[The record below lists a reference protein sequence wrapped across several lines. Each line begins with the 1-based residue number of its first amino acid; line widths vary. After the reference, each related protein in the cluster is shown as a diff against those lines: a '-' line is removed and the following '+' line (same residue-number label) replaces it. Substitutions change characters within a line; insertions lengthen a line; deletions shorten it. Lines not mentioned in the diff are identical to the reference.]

1 MKQIIINRKL
11 AFAFGALLAFPSGYF
26 IFIALLKY
34 RLGSS
39 YLFDSAQ
46 PFLERLGIKESIG
59 WNINLLI
66 LFGPLIALTVNLL
79 SSLKIEWYNEKDIF
93 SLRLSIQKYW
103 WNMVLVISSGVLPA
117 ILVIYVI
124 GENCRC

>member
-11 AFAFGALLAFPSGYF
+11 AFSFGALLSFPAAYF

-34 RLGSS
+34 GLKSS
-39 YLFDSAQ
+39 FLFDSAQ
-46 PFLERLGIKESIG
+46 PFLERLGIKESLG

-66 LFGPLIALTVNLL
+66 LFGPLIALVFNLF
-79 SSLKIEWYNEKDIF
+79 SFLKVEWYNEKGKF
-93 SLRLSIQKYW
+93 SIRLSIQKYW
-103 WNMVLVISSGVLPA
+103 WNIILVIFSGMLPA
-117 ILVIYVI
+117 ILFGYML